1 MYLVYIHQTMD
12 LERKGKITRSMEVKS
27 EEPTGLGGF
36 VWSTEHQ
43 VITCFIQM
51 PGEEAEK

>member
-36 VWSTEHQ
+36 VWATEHQ